1 MAANKNLGLIILCG
15 LTGYLVYR
23 QSLKAQETAWSSIA
37 APVPAPGT
45 SGLGAM
51 PRTRLSSRG
60 GTNMLAGLPGVWV
73 PESSSWD
80 KPSTENNGVYGL
92 GHLGRFSIKKAVQV
106 AKTVAISAIP
116 IVGPS
121 LALKAAVKQVDM
133 PPAVKKIATVAAAIT
148 MPVVGP
154 AQVTQQLIASR
165 GSSLISLPKASG
177 KPQASTQTVT
187 TTAPDGTQ
195 QPAQQIIYQDA
206 AGNVITLEQYNALL
220 ASTGSGVPV
229 QVQDGSNPPTYGGID
244 GLIWP
249 QTQYQAWVNAQQAA
263 APTQPYSLNTA
274 APVAQSASVT
284 NATPI
289 TYATSPTDTTT
300 TGTDPNAGSST
311 QQGNIIMPDG
321 TVLDSSGNPIPQ
333 ASSPDTSAQ
342 PTGRFDGQAS
352 GGTNIATSAADAPAN
367 APSGAGK
374 VALLVAAVG
383 AGAFFLFK
391 K

>member
-1 MAANKNLGLIILCG
+1 MAANKNLALITLCG
-15 LTGYLVYR
+15 VVGYLVYR
-23 QSLKAQETAWSSIA
+23 QSLKAQESAWTSIS
-37 APVPAPGT
+37 APVPAPTPGT
-45 SGLGAM
+45 SGMGSM

-80 KPSTENNGVYGL
+80 KPSTQNNGVYGL
-92 GHLGRFSIKKAVQV
+92 HGFSFKKAVQAV
-106 AKTVAISAIP
+106 KTVAISAIP

-133 PPAVKKIATVAAAIT
+133 PPAVKKIATVAAAIS
-148 MPVVGP
+148 MPIVGP

-206 AGNVITLEQYNALL
+206 AGNVITLAQYNALV
-220 ASTGSGVPV
+220 AATGSGVPV

-244 GLIWP
+244 GLVWP
-249 QTQYQAWVNAQQAA
+249 QAQYQSWVTAQQAA
-263 APTQPYSLNTA
+263 PQTQPYTLNTTT
-274 APVAQSASVT
+274 PVAQSASAT
-284 NATPI
+284 NATPV
-289 TYATSPTDTTT
+289 TYTDTTADTTT
-300 TGTDPNAGSST
+300 TGSST
-311 QQGNIIMPDG
+311 TPQGNIVMPDG
-321 TVLDSSGNPIPQ
+321 SVYDSSGNLISAPPS
-333 ASSPDTSAQ
+333 AADTSAQ

-352 GGTNIATSAADAPAN
+352 GGTDTSTPNALPAADAPAN
-367 APSGAGK
+367 TPSGSA
-374 VALLVAAVG
+374 VPWLLAAAG